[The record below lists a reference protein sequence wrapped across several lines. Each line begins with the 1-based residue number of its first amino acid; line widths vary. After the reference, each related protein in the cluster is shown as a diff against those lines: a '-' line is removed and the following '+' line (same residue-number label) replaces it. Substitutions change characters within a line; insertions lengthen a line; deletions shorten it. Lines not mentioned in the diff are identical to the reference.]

1 MKVIFL
7 QDVKGK
13 GKKGEIKDVASGYA
27 YNYLIPNKLA
37 IIATTTN
44 IKEAEAFQESSDKRK
59 EQEHEQAKELAVKL
73 ADTTITIKTKAGEG
87 GKLFGAITSKQIGDA
102 LAEEKIKIDRRK
114 IILDEPIKSIGTTV
128 VQIKIHPEV
137 TATLKIK
144 VEEE

>member
-1 MKVIFL
+1 MKAIFL

-37 IIATTTN
+37 IIATTTKL
-44 IKEAEAFQESSDKRK
+44 KEAEAFQESSDKRK

>member
-1 MKVIFL
+1 MKAIFL

>member
-44 IKEAEAFQESSDKRK
+44 MKEAEAFQESSDKRK

>member
-73 ADTTITIKTKAGEG
+73 ADTTISIKTKAGEG